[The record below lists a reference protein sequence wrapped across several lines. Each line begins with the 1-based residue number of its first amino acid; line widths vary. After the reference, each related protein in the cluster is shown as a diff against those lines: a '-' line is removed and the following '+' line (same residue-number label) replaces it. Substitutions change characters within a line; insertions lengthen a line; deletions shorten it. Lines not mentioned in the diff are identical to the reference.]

1 MEVNSSAADFSTK
14 VMRFWGNGTVEDN
27 VTMLG
32 PIMAYPEKI
41 PGATTGVTKRIDR
54 RNGGGRGEP
63 FRSSTTSEFT
73 EGGITYIRVVSG
85 NGDISLDIMVNKNHV
100 IYLADYND

>member
-1 MEVNSSAADFSTK
+1 
-14 VMRFWGNGTVEDN
+14 
-27 VTMLG
+27 MLG

-41 PGATTGVTKRIDR
+41 PGATTGVTKRIER
-54 RNGGGRGEP
+54 RNRVRGEP

-85 NGDISLDIMVNKNHV
+85 NRDISLDIMVNKNYM

>member
-1 MEVNSSAADFSTK
+1 LGD
-14 VMRFWGNGTVEDN
+14 GTVEDN
-27 VTMLG
+27 VTMLD

-54 RNGGGRGEP
+54 RNRVRGEA

-73 EGGITYIRVVSG
+73 EEGITYIRVVSG